1 MILRLFLEMLL
12 LKKLFNF
19 YIYSNIHVSLAVM
32 CLTKI
37 TLLQFD
43 IFENISPLFVFFSTI
58 VSYNAIRFININKIR
73 TASAAWIMSHKTEL
87 LVLNIISAIGL
98 AITTYLLNFK
108 AILVLIPFVLATSL
122 YISPFKIWKLNLRDV
137 PGLKLFLISFSWAG
151 VTVLFPVIQNELEV
165 SKNIALLF
173 FERFL
178 FVLAITIP
186 FDIRD
191 IDYDSPK
198 IFTLPQVIGI
208 RNSKIVGVISVFL
221 FLIIGYYRLGD
232 FDTSFFVVFIV
243 AILSSVLIGLSSKSQ
258 SNYYSSFWV
267 EGIPI
272 IWFLLAMTIGA

>member
-1 MILRLFLEMLL
+1 MLL

-208 RNSKIVGVISVFL
+208 RKSKVTGIISLFL
-221 FLIIGYYRLGD
+221 FLLIAYYRIGD
-232 FDTSFFVVFIV
+232 LDTSFLVIFIV
-243 AILSSVLIGLSSKSQ
+243 AILSSILIGSSSKSQ

-267 EGIPI
+267 ESIPI
-272 IWFLLAMTIGA
+272 IWFLLAITLRA